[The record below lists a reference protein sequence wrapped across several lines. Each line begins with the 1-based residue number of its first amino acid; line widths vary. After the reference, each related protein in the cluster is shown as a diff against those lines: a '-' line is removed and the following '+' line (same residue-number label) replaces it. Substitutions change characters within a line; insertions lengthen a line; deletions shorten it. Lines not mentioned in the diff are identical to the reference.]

1 MTRLKK
7 ISTKSQ
13 SMMGLLTL
21 VCGFLMMWGSSRGTL
36 ENTSTMDKL
45 RREAVDIDPL
55 FPDPKFNGALV
66 VAAGKLSATQLLED
80 EFLKPSAYLVLRR
93 RVEMYQWIEELN
105 PIDPLPQYKMEWIE
119 GQVDFF
125 TFKQVE
131 GHANPL
137 LSYSEMKQSVAPGTT
152 TFGGFD
158 ATRIVEAVRKLLP
171 ITVTREMLK
180 DNSLRVQDG
189 KIVIPRNATAQD
201 DGPALG
207 DVRIWYEG
215 LPQGEYTIL
224 ARQIDERNLVGSN
237 SSNSLEIRPGV
248 YSAETLFSLEA
259 TTVQRTND
267 GLLFIGGLLFGCG
280 LFSLLL
286 PTAQSIDLRPRLNV
300 RGVPALAV
308 LCAVLSVAAIF
319 LFFVLGRLF

>member
-1 MTRLKK
+1 
-7 ISTKSQ
+7 
-13 SMMGLLTL
+13 MGVVTL

-36 ENTSTMDKL
+36 ENTSTVEKL

-55 FPDPKFNGALV
+55 FPDPKFNGTLV
-66 VAAGKLSATQLLED
+66 VAAGKLSSTQLLED
-80 EFLKPSAYLVLRR
+80 EFLKPSRYLVLRR
-93 RVEMYQWIEELN
+93 RVEMYQWVEELN
-105 PIDPLPQYKMEWIE
+105 PIDPLPQYKMEWKE

-125 TFKQVE
+125 NFKQVE

-137 LSYSEMKQSVAPGTT
+137 LSYAEMKQNVAPGTT

-158 ATRIVEAVRKLLP
+158 ATRIVGAVRKLLP
-171 ITVTREMLK
+171 ITVTSEMLK

-189 KIVIPRNATAQD
+189 KILIPRNASAQD
-201 DGPALG
+201 ELPALG

-215 LPQGEYTIL
+215 LPEGEYTIL
-224 ARQIDERNLVGSN
+224 ARQIDERNLVGAN
-237 SSNSLEIRPGV
+237 NSNSLEIRPGL
-248 YSAETLFSLEA
+248 YSAETLFSSDA
-259 TTVQRTND
+259 ATVQRTND
-267 GLLFIGGLLFGCG
+267 GLLFIGGLLFCCG

-286 PTAQSIDLRPRLNV
+286 PTAHNIDLRPRLNL
-300 RGVPALAV
+300 RGVPALGV

>member
-1 MTRLKK
+1 
-7 ISTKSQ
+7 
-13 SMMGLLTL
+13 MGVLTV

-36 ENTSTMDKL
+36 ENTSTLEKL

-55 FPDPKFNGALV
+55 LPDPKFNGALV
-66 VAAGKLSATQLLED
+66 VAAGKLNSTQLLED

-93 RVEMYQWIEELN
+93 RVEMYQWTEALN
-105 PIDPLPQYKMEWIE
+105 PVDPLPQYKMEWRE

-131 GHANPL
+131 GHVNPL
-137 LSYSEMKQSVAPGTT
+137 LSYTEEKQSVPPGTT

-158 ATRIVEAVRKLLP
+158 ATRIVAAVRKLLP
-171 ITVTREMLK
+171 IKVTREMLK
-180 DNSLRVQDG
+180 DDSLRVQDG
-189 KIVIPRNATAQD
+189 KILIPRKAGSQEQE
-201 DGPALG
+201 PALG

-224 ARQIDERNLVGSN
+224 ARQIDERNLVGAN
-237 SSNSLEIRPGV
+237 SSNSLEIRPGL
-248 YSAETLFSLEA
+248 YSAETLFSLDA

-267 GLLFIGGLLFGCG
+267 GLLFIGGLLFGFG

-286 PTAQSIDLRPRLNV
+286 PTAPSIDLRPRLNV

-308 LCAVLSVAAIF
+308 ICAVLSVAAIF